1 MQKNKLKKI
10 AKEVISSEI
19 KSLQKLRSSIDRN
32 FNKVVEAITSCK
44 KGKIILSGV
53 GKSGII
59 AKKISSTLSSVGAP
73 SFFVDASSCSHGD
86 LGQICS
92 NDVLI
97 LISNSGE
104 SAELKNIIQ
113 HANRNKDIILVGIV
127 SKKNS
132 LLYKN
137 SDIKI
142 LLPEVKEAGPGN
154 IVPTSSTVMQLA
166 IGDAIAI
173 STMKQKNFGEK
184 EFKKFHPS
192 GSIGAKLKTV
202 EDLMLKGKK
211 IPLINENTKMRVA
224 LKIITKKKL
233 GVLIVENNSKKTNG
247 IITDGQIRRVS
258 EKKGNLDNLK
268 VKDVM
273 TKNPISVDKEV
284 LAAKALS
291 LMNSKRITSDI
302 EVGYIAIAN
311 AMSGISAGIRRLDAS
326 VGGIGG
332 CPYAPGATGNVCTE
346 DLVHALIFD
355 GYQCA
360 VDLDGLI
367 AVSCDLQALLAD
379 PLPGLV
385 HLAGSKA
392 TMHPMPDELKSRLGL
407 VF

>member
-1 MQKNKLKKI
+1 MKKNKFKKL
-10 AKEVISSEI
+10 AKEVIESEI
-19 KSLQKLRSSIDRN
+19 KSLKKLKTSIDN
-32 FNKVVEAITSCK
+32 SFHKVIETIINCK
-44 KGKIILSGV
+44 KGKVILSGV

-59 AKKISSTLSSVGAP
+59 AKKISSTLSSVGTP

-86 LGQICS
+86 LGQISS

-104 SAELKNIIQ
+104 SSELKNIIQ
-113 HANRNKDIILVGIV
+113 YANRNKNIILIGIV

-154 IVPTSSTVMQLA
+154 IVPTSSTIMQLA

-173 STMKQKNFGEK
+173 STMKQKKFGEK

-211 IPLINENTKMRVA
+211 IPFINENTRMRTA

-233 GVLIVENNSKKTNG
+233 GVLIVQNNSEKTSG
-247 IITDGQIRRVS
+247 IITDGQIRRIN

-268 VKDVM
+268 VKNVM

-291 LMNSKRITSDI
+291 LMNSKRITS
-302 EVGYIAIAN
+302 
-311 AMSGISAGIRRLDAS
+311 L
-326 VGGIGG
+326 
-332 CPYAPGATGNVCTE
+332 C
-346 DLVHALIFD
+346 VH
-355 GYQCA
+355 
-360 VDLDGLI
+360 
-367 AVSCDLQALLAD
+367 
-379 PLPGLV
+379 
-385 HLAGSKA
+385 KN
-392 TMHPMPDELKSRLGL
+392 KSRNKTVGVIHIHNILENNIQ
-407 VF
+407 

>member
-1 MQKNKLKKI
+1 MKKNKFKKLAQEVIETEIRSLKKLK
-10 AKEVISSEI
+10 A
-19 KSLQKLRSSIDRN
+19 SIDN
-32 FNKVVEAITSCK
+32 SFHKVVETILNCK
-44 KGKIILSGV
+44 KGKVILSGV

-59 AKKISSTLSSVGAP
+59 AKKISSTLSSVGTP

-86 LGQICS
+86 LGQISS

-104 SAELKNIIQ
+104 SSELKNIIQ
-113 HANRNKDIILVGIV
+113 YANRNKNIILIGIM

-154 IVPTSSTVMQLA
+154 IVPTSSTIMQLA
-166 IGDAIAI
+166 IGDAMAI
-173 STMKQKNFGEK
+173 STMKQKKFGEK

-211 IPLINENTKMRVA
+211 IPFINENTKMRVA

-233 GVLIVENNSKKTNG
+233 GVLIVQNNSKKTSG
-247 IITDGQIRRVS
+247 IITDGQIRRIN

-268 VKDVM
+268 VKNVM

-291 LMNSKRITSDI
+291 LMNSKRITS
-302 EVGYIAIAN
+302 
-311 AMSGISAGIRRLDAS
+311 L
-326 VGGIGG
+326 
-332 CPYAPGATGNVCTE
+332 C
-346 DLVHALIFD
+346 VH
-355 GYQCA
+355 
-360 VDLDGLI
+360 
-367 AVSCDLQALLAD
+367 
-379 PLPGLV
+379 
-385 HLAGSKA
+385 KN
-392 TMHPMPDELKSRLGL
+392 KSRNKTVGVIHIHNILENNIQ
-407 VF
+407 

>member
-1 MQKNKLKKI
+1 MKKNKFRKV
-10 AKEVISSEI
+10 AQDVILAEI
-19 KSLQKLRSSIDRN
+19 KSLKKLKTSIDNN
-32 FNKVVEAITSCK
+32 FQKVIETIINCK

-59 AKKISSTLSSVGAP
+59 AKKISSTLSSVGTP

-86 LGQICS
+86 LGQISS

-104 SAELKNIIQ
+104 SSELKNIVQ
-113 HANRNKDIILVGIV
+113 YANRNKNIILIGIV

-137 SDIKI
+137 SDLKI

-154 IVPTSSTVMQLA
+154 IVPTSSTIMQLA

-211 IPLINENTKMRVA
+211 IPFINENIKMRTA
-224 LKIITKKKL
+224 LKIISKKKL
-233 GVLIVENNSKKTNG
+233 GVLIVQNNSKITNG

-258 EKKGNLDNLK
+258 EKKGNLDNLR
-268 VKDVM
+268 VKNVM
-273 TKNPISVDKEV
+273 TKNPISIDQEV
-284 LAAKALS
+284 LAAQALS
-291 LMNSKRITSDI
+291 LMNEKRITSLCVHKNKI
-302 EVGYIAIAN
+302 KNKTVGIIHIHN
-311 AMSGISAGIRRLDAS
+311 ILENNI
-326 VGGIGG
+326 
-332 CPYAPGATGNVCTE
+332 
-346 DLVHALIFD
+346 
-355 GYQCA
+355 Q
-360 VDLDGLI
+360 
-367 AVSCDLQALLAD
+367 
-379 PLPGLV
+379 
-385 HLAGSKA
+385 
-392 TMHPMPDELKSRLGL
+392 
-407 VF
+407 

>member
-1 MQKNKLKKI
+1 MKKNKFKKVAQDVIQTEVKSLKKL
-10 AKEVISSEI
+10 KT
-19 KSLQKLRSSIDRN
+19 SIDNN
-32 FNKVVEAITSCK
+32 FQKVIETIINCK

-59 AKKISSTLSSVGAP
+59 AKKISSTLSSVGTP

-86 LGQICS
+86 LGQISS

-104 SAELKNIIQ
+104 SSELRNIIQ
-113 HANRNKDIILVGIV
+113 YANRNKNIILIGIV

-137 SDIKI
+137 SDLRI

-154 IVPTSSTVMQLA
+154 IIPTSSTIMQLA

-211 IPLINENTKMRVA
+211 IPFINENIKMLEA

-233 GVLIVENNSKKTNG
+233 GVLIVQNNLKKTKG
-247 IITDGQIRRVS
+247 IITDGQIRRIS

-268 VKDVM
+268 VKNVM
-273 TKNPISVDKEV
+273 TKNPISVDKEM

-291 LMNSKRITSDI
+291 LMNSKRITS
-302 EVGYIAIAN
+302 
-311 AMSGISAGIRRLDAS
+311 L
-326 VGGIGG
+326 
-332 CPYAPGATGNVCTE
+332 C
-346 DLVHALIFD
+346 VHRNKI
-355 GYQCA
+355 
-360 VDLDGLI
+360 
-367 AVSCDLQALLAD
+367 
-379 PLPGLV
+379 
-385 HLAGSKA
+385 
-392 TMHPMPDELKSRLGL
+392 KSRTVGIIHIHNILENNIQ
-407 VF
+407 

>member
-1 MQKNKLKKI
+1 MKKNKFKKV
-10 AKEVISSEI
+10 AQDVILAEI
-19 KSLQKLRSSIDRN
+19 KSLKKLKTSIDN
-32 FNKVVEAITSCK
+32 SFQKVIETIINCK

-59 AKKISSTLSSVGAP
+59 AKKVSSTLSSVGTP

-86 LGQICS
+86 LGQISS

-104 SAELKNIIQ
+104 SSELRNIIQ
-113 HANRNKDIILVGIV
+113 YANRNKNIILIGIV

-137 SDIKI
+137 SDLKI

-154 IVPTSSTVMQLA
+154 IVPTSSTIMQLA

-202 EDLMLKGKK
+202 DDLMLKGKK
-211 IPLINENTKMRVA
+211 IPFINENIKMLKA

-233 GVLIVENNSKKTNG
+233 GVLIVQNNSKKTKG
-247 IITDGQIRRVS
+247 IITDGQIRRIS

-268 VKDVM
+268 VKNVM
-273 TKNPISVDKEV
+273 TKNPISVDREM

-291 LMNSKRITSDI
+291 LMNSRRITSLCVHKNKI
-302 EVGYIAIAN
+302 KN
-311 AMSGISAGIRRLDAS
+311 RT
-326 VGGIGG
+326 IGVIHIH
-332 CPYAPGATGNVCTE
+332 NILE
-346 DLVHALIFD
+346 NNI
-355 GYQCA
+355 Q
-360 VDLDGLI
+360 
-367 AVSCDLQALLAD
+367 
-379 PLPGLV
+379 
-385 HLAGSKA
+385 
-392 TMHPMPDELKSRLGL
+392 
-407 VF
+407 

>member
-1 MQKNKLKKI
+1 MKKNKFKKV
-10 AKEVISSEI
+10 AQEVILSEI
-19 KSLQKLRSSIDRN
+19 KSLNKLRSSIDDN
-32 FNKVVEAITSCK
+32 FHKVVEAIINCK

-59 AKKISSTLSSVGAP
+59 AKKISSTLSSVGTP

-86 LGQICS
+86 LGQISS

-104 SAELKNIIQ
+104 SSELKNIIQ
-113 HANRNKDIILVGIV
+113 YANRNKNIILIGIV

-142 LLPEVKEAGPGN
+142 LMPEVKEAGPGN
-154 IVPTSSTVMQLA
+154 IVPTSSTIMQLA

-173 STMKQKNFGEK
+173 STMKQKNIGEK

-211 IPLINENTKMRVA
+211 IPFINENVKMLTA

-233 GVLIVENNSKKTNG
+233 GVLIVQNNSKKTNG

-258 EKKGNLDNLK
+258 EKKGNLNNLK
-268 VKDVM
+268 VKNVM

-284 LAAKALS
+284 LAVKALS
-291 LMNSKRITSDI
+291 LMNSKRITSLCVHNNKI
-302 EVGYIAIAN
+302 KNKTVGIIHIHN
-311 AMSGISAGIRRLDAS
+311 ILENNI
-326 VGGIGG
+326 
-332 CPYAPGATGNVCTE
+332 
-346 DLVHALIFD
+346 
-355 GYQCA
+355 Q
-360 VDLDGLI
+360 
-367 AVSCDLQALLAD
+367 
-379 PLPGLV
+379 
-385 HLAGSKA
+385 
-392 TMHPMPDELKSRLGL
+392 
-407 VF
+407 

>member
-1 MQKNKLKKI
+1 MKKNKFKKV
-10 AKEVISSEI
+10 AQDVILTEI
-19 KSLQKLRSSIDRN
+19 KSLKKLKTSIDNN
-32 FNKVVEAITSCK
+32 FQKVIETIINCK

-59 AKKISSTLSSVGAP
+59 AKKVSSTLSSVGTP

-86 LGQICS
+86 LGQISS

-104 SAELKNIIQ
+104 SSELRNIIQ
-113 HANRNKDIILVGIV
+113 YANRNKNIILIGIV

-137 SDIKI
+137 SDLKI

-154 IVPTSSTVMQLA
+154 IVPTSSTIMQLA

-202 EDLMLKGKK
+202 DDLMLKGKK
-211 IPLINENTKMRVA
+211 IPFINENIKMLKA

-233 GVLIVENNSKKTNG
+233 GVLIVQNNFKKTKG
-247 IITDGQIRRVS
+247 IITDGQIRRIS

-268 VKDVM
+268 VKNVM
-273 TKNPISVDKEV
+273 TKNPISVDREM

-291 LMNSKRITSDI
+291 LMNSRRITSLCVHKNKI
-302 EVGYIAIAN
+302 KN
-311 AMSGISAGIRRLDAS
+311 NT
-326 VGGIGG
+326 IGVIHIH
-332 CPYAPGATGNVCTE
+332 NILE
-346 DLVHALIFD
+346 NNI
-355 GYQCA
+355 Q
-360 VDLDGLI
+360 
-367 AVSCDLQALLAD
+367 
-379 PLPGLV
+379 
-385 HLAGSKA
+385 
-392 TMHPMPDELKSRLGL
+392 
-407 VF
+407 